1 MLFLLWFKPRQSCQE
16 FIWKQLA
23 HSYTS
28 AYEDVVTSGEE
39 EEEGFV
45 GSLEGT
51 WNDSLV
57 GQIRCSP
64 SNRCVHRPGGVSIL

>member
-1 MLFLLWFKPRQSCQE
+1 M
-16 FIWKQLA
+16 

-64 SNRCVHRPGGVSIL
+64 SNRCGHRPGGVSVL